1 MIRAFHYA
9 DAIVVVPMDFLR
21 LRLIAVIGLLIYGEA
36 LDLWVFV
43 GAVVILAGNFLNI
56 LKENR
61 H

>member
-9 DAIVVVPMDFLR
+9 DGIVVVPMDFLR
-21 LRLIAVIGLLIYGEA
+21 LPLIAVIGLLIYGEA